1 MRGQVHATASAKPTY
16 DEKNQVNGATIIL
29 RPIAQVQQL
38 VNKFSGAQAS
48 FTFDSI
54 IGENKQLKYSIKIA
68 RMASQNMSNVLLQ
81 ADSGTGKEVFAQAI
95 HNASLRNNGPF
106 VAINCAALPRE
117 LIGSELFGYSEGAF
131 TGAKR
136 GGRLGKFELASKGTL
151 MLDEIG
157 DMPLE
162 QQAILL
168 RAIQEKAIMRVG
180 GDTLINVDVRIIAAT
195 NQNLLKLVE
204 QGRFRA
210 DLYYRLN
217 VVQISIPPLR
227 ERSEDIELL
236 FKYFLETMSPKFN
249 RHITEIQPA
258 VIRCLQTYE
267 WPGNIR
273 ELQNVVERI
282 LLVSEDGLISIE
294 HLPREIVNAA
304 IGHKTDSW
312 ENKSNSLPS
321 GSPALTDRRTRKLAA
336 LEQEKEMIIQTLDM
350 NAGNISKASAELGI
364 SRNTLYRKIK
374 NYKIIN

>member
-1 MRGQVHATASAKPTY
+1 MMPTNY
-16 DEKNQVNGATIIL
+16 KEKEL
-29 RPIAQVQQL
+29 RQEQQAIWNL
-38 VNKFSGAQAS
+38 HNELTNV
-48 FTFDSI
+48 FDSMSD
-54 IGENKQLKYSIKIA
+54 GVLVLDQEARVSQLNPA
-68 RMASQNMSNVLLQ
+68 
-81 ADSGTGKEVFAQAI
+81 AI
-95 HNASLRNNGPF
+95 QI
-106 VAINCAALPRE
+106 V
-117 LIGSELFGYSEGAF
+117 GYSEGAF

-180 GDTLINVDVRIIAAT
+180 GDTLIHVDVRIIAAT

-236 FKYFLETMSPKFN
+236 FKYFIETMSPKFN

-258 VIRCLQTYE
+258 VIKCLQTYE

-312 ENKSNSLPS
+312 ENKSNFLPS
-321 GSPALTDRRTRKLAA
+321 GSPALTDRRTRKLAFCSA
-336 LEQEKEMIIQTLDM
+336 CQPNKGLTVSRIYAAVDKEIVVICPIPERFSVCYIYSYAATLPVIVM
-350 NAGNISKASAELGI
+350 P
-364 SRNTLYRKIK
+364 RWQ
-374 NYKIIN
+374 